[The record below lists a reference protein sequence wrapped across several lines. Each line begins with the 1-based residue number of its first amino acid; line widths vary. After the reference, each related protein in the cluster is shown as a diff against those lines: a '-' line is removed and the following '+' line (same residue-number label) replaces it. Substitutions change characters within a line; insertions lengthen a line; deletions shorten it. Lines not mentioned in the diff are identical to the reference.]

1 MRFRRFIIT
10 AFILATLILA
20 FPLACTWKIY
30 QLEKAYMRAQEGPVD
45 RSDMVK
51 TLSEKYGKDTGE
63 PIWNLPWGTYY
74 YNDIARAALDRG
86 QDLVGGSATIFQV
99 DEKAFMLKYGDRE
112 KIQPIIQ
119 AVDEK
124 EIKIGDSYL
133 TAFIEENQP
142 NQKHYCRLAELFSA
156 IEEVKSTDTDTTVA
170 KKLRNYMHERLAKC
184 PPTLEK
190 HLGNTYQIKSQ
201 TTGDT
206 KSLVLESPDSSE
218 KEMKKLSNLADKPL
232 ELQFYE
238 VADDAYFY
246 QAIKEIEEYKGAL
259 LPIQGTNRLKFTK
272 TSKKEKEEAL
282 KVFQDKC
289 RINQRVFF
297 GPKEEKED
305 GIAYHEV
312 YLLNEDTA
320 YNRKTFVIEK
330 AKAYTPGAPTRS
342 KVEILLDKSSGAI
355 LHELTTGLKDK
366 AANTFLAIVLD
377 EVVLT
382 APHLDEPIGKEQKFS
397 ISFHKDASA
406 PEVEQLADE
415 LNAGSLPIKLQK
427 MKTNVIGPSLG
438 LKAQKQGFMAI
449 FLGLILILL
458 FMFCYY
464 AKAGLLAN
472 VALIFNL
479 LFILGTLAF
488 CGFEL
493 TLSAIAAVVLTM
505 GTAVDLNVV
514 CFERI
519 REERRAGIPIR
530 DAIYNGYEKAMRA
543 IMDSNITTL
552 VTGVILYWFGIGTIK
567 SFAATLIIGII
578 CTFVTAMLFSQLLF
592 DLVLYLVGPKRVS
605 FSFGFTENLLT
616 NFKFDFISKRKLA
629 YAFSAIV
636 LLGGAGLTW
645 YQGLDYSTEFTGGT
659 DYTVS
664 FGKQVHFEEVQEA
677 LKEEFAEAQKTHNL
691 PKSGVVEVRQ
701 IAKGKQLTITTNFGT
716 INKLAG
722 KVTLDELVKAAIA
735 KRTNSKEAASTD
747 KLSQDQYCIESIS
760 TVDASMA
767 KAVQK
772 GAFWAILLALIAMLC
787 YIFFSFNNIKLALAA
802 LIALVHDVGALFA
815 CLALA
820 KLFGVNYKITQGF
833 ITCTLTLIGYSINDT
848 VIIFCRIRE
857 EQKKN
862 SRPGIGDKESL
873 NNSISLTLSRTI
885 VTSITT
891 FLPVLVLYFT
901 GGIALEPMAFALGC
915 GVVFGTYSSIFIAT
929 PIAYDMDRTSNFIMK
944 KVKKSRV

>member
-1 MRFRRFIIT
+1 MRFRRFITT

-20 FPLACTWKIY
+20 WPLACTWKMY

-51 TLSEKYGKDTGE
+51 TLSKKYGKDTGE
-63 PIWNLPWGTYY
+63 PIWNLPWATYY

-124 EIKIGDSYL
+124 EIRLGDSYL

-142 NQKHYCRLAELFSA
+142 NNKHYCKLAELFSA

-218 KEMKKLSNLADKPL
+218 TEMEKLANLADKPL

-238 VADDAYFY
+238 VADGAYFY
-246 QAIKEIEEYKGAL
+246 QTIKEIEEYKSAL
-259 LPIQGTNRLKFTK
+259 LPMQGTNRLKFTK
-272 TSKKEKEEAL
+272 TTKKEKEEAL
-282 KVFQDKC
+282 QVFQGKC

-297 GPKEEKED
+297 GPKEEEKD
-305 GIAYHEV
+305 GGAYHQV
-312 YLLNEDTA
+312 YLLNEDQA
-320 YNRKTFVIEK
+320 YNRQTFVVEK
-330 AKAYTPGAPTRS
+330 AKAYTPGAPKRKS
-342 KVEILLDKSSGAI
+342 VEVALDKSSGAL

-366 AANTFLAIVLD
+366 GENTLLAIVLD

-382 APHLDEPIGKEQKFS
+382 APQLDTPIGKGGFS
-397 ISFHKDASA
+397 IRFHANASSK
-406 PEVEQLADE
+406 EVEKLADE
-415 LNAGSLPIKLQK
+415 LNAGALPIKLQK
-427 MKTNVIGPSLG
+427 VKTNVIGPSLG

-519 REERRAGIPIR
+519 REERRAGTPMK

-592 DLVLYLVGPKRVS
+592 HLVLYLVGPQRIS

-629 YAFSAIV
+629 YAFSAVV

-677 LKEEFAEAQKTHNL
+677 LKEEFAEAQKAHNL
-691 PKSGVVEVRQ
+691 PKSGTVEVRQ
-701 IAKGKQLTITTNFGT
+701 IGKGKQLTITTNFG
-716 INKLAG
+716 ILNKLEG

-735 KRTNSKEAASTD
+735 KRTNSKEAAPTD
-747 KLSQDQYCIESIS
+747 KLSQNQYCIESIS
-760 TVDASMA
+760 TVDATMA
-767 KAVQK
+767 KAVET
-772 GAFWAILLALIAMLC
+772 GAFWAILLALIAILC
-787 YIFFSFNNIKLALAA
+787 FIFFSFNNIKLALAA
-802 LIALVHDVGALFA
+802 LIALLHDVGALFA

-862 SRPGIGDKESL
+862 RTSGIGDKESL

-915 GVVFGTYSSIFIAT
+915 GIIFGTYSSIFIAT
-929 PIAYDMDRTSNFIMK
+929 PIAYDMDKTSNFIMK
-944 KVKKSRV
+944 KVKRARVQ

>member
-20 FPLACTWKIY
+20 WPLICTWKIY
-30 QLEKAYMRAQEGPVD
+30 QLENAYINAQEGPID
-45 RSDMVK
+45 RNDMAK
-51 TLSEKYGKDTGE
+51 KLNERYGEAGE
-63 PIWNLPWGTYY
+63 PIWSLPWGAYY
-74 YNDIARAALDRG
+74 YNDITRVALDRG

-99 DEKAFMLKYGDRE
+99 DERAFILKYGDRE
-112 KIQPIIQ
+112 KIMPIIQ
-119 AVDEK
+119 AVDKEK
-124 EIKIGDSYL
+124 IPLGDSYL
-133 TAFIEENQP
+133 TSFIKQNQSNSEN
-142 NQKHYCRLAELFSA
+142 YCPLADLFSA
-156 IEEVKSTDTDTTVA
+156 LDKVESTDQDKTVA
-170 KKLRNYMHERLAKC
+170 EKLRDYMHDRLAKC
-184 PPTLEK
+184 SPTLEK
-190 HLGNTYQIKSQ
+190 HLGNTYHIRSQ
-201 TTGDT
+201 TTGQT
-206 KSLVLESPDSSE
+206 KSLILESPDSSK
-218 KEMKKLSNLADKPL
+218 KEMEKLANLADKPL

-238 VADDAYFY
+238 VVSPKDFY
-246 QAIKEIEEYKGAL
+246 DTIKDIEEY
-259 LPIQGTNRLKFTK
+259 TNDLSMPEYNKIKFTNL
-272 TSKKEKEEAL
+272 SKKKEAL

-289 RINQRVFF
+289 RIDQRVFF
-297 GPKEEKED
+297 GPKEEEKDGTPYYRIYLLKED
-305 GIAYHEV
+305 Q
-312 YLLNEDTA
+312 A
-320 YNRKTFVIEK
+320 YNRKTFVVES
-330 AKAYTPGAPTRS
+330 AKAFTPAAPQE
-342 KVEILLDKSSGAI
+342 KHVAVKLDKSSGA
-355 LHELTTGLKDK
+355 LLKELTAGLKDK
-366 AANTFLAIVLD
+366 AENTLLAIVLD

-382 APHLDEPIGKEQKFS
+382 APKLKSAIGQNFS
-397 ISFHKDASA
+397 IEFPTNASA
-406 PEVEQLADE
+406 KEVEKLADE

-427 MKTNVIGPSLG
+427 IETNVMGPSLG
-438 LKAQKQGFMAI
+438 LKAQRQGFMAI

-519 REERRAGIPIR
+519 REERRAGILMR

-552 VTGVILYWFGIGTIK
+552 VTGLILYSFGIGTIK

-592 DLVLYLVGPKRVS
+592 DLILYLVGPKRIS
-605 FSFGFTENLLT
+605 FSFGFTENVLT

-636 LLGGAGLTW
+636 LLGGAGLTY
-645 YQGLDYSTEFTGGT
+645 YQGLDYGTEFTGGT
-659 DYTVS
+659 DYRVS
-664 FGKQVHFEEVQEA
+664 FGKKVDFEKVQTE
-677 LKEEFAEAQKTHNL
+677 LKKEFAAAKTAHNL
-691 PKSGVVEVRQ
+691 PKDGTVEVRQ
-701 IAKGKQLTITTNFGT
+701 IGAGKQLTITTNFGT
-716 INKLAG
+716 INKLEG
-722 KVTLDELVKAAIA
+722 DLTLDGLVQAAID
-735 KRTNSKEAASTD
+735 KSTNSKMQTDDAST
-747 KLSQDQYCIESIS
+747 LAQDEYSIGSKS
-760 TVDASMA
+760 TVDATMA
-767 KAVQK
+767 KAIK
-772 GAFWAILLALIAMLC
+772 DRAFWAILLALIAMLC
-787 YIFFSFNNIKLALAA
+787 YIFFSFNNIKLAFAA

-857 EQKKN
+857 EKKN
-862 SRPGIGDKESL
+862 RAGRGIGDKESL
-873 NNSISLTLSRTI
+873 NKSISLTLSRTI

-891 FLPVLVLYFT
+891 FLPVMVLYFT

-915 GVVFGTYSSIFIAT
+915 GIIFGTYSSIFIAT
-929 PIAYDMDRTSNFIMK
+929 PIAYDMDKTSNFITK
-944 KVKKSRV
+944 KVNRSRVQ